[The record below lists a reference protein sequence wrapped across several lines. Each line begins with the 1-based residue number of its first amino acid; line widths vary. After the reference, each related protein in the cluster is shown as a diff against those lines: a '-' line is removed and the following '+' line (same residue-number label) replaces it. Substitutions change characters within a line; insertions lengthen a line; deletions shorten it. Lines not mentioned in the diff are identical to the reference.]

1 MHDKRD
7 RRTIVIVGGVA
18 GGASAATRARR
29 CNEEAR
35 IIMYEKDAHVSFAN
49 CGLPYYIGDEIKE
62 RSKLLVAKPETFER
76 RFNIEVHTH
85 HEVVA
90 IHREAK
96 VVSVKRLDTGETFD
110 QSYDRL
116 ILAPGA
122 TPIRPPMDGIDA
134 PNVFTLRNLDDA
146 DRIRGYVEKNKPK
159 RAAVVGAGFI
169 GLEMVEQLK
178 RVGVQTAL
186 VELMPQVLPPL
197 DPEMA
202 HVIQAE
208 LEREGVELCLGDGIA
223 GMELADGV
231 ATGVHLNSDRIINA
245 DLVIIGI
252 GVRPSTRLA
261 AEAGLELGK
270 MGGISVNNFM
280 QTSDP
285 WIYAVGDAV
294 EYHYGPTDSAARI
307 PLAGPANR
315 AGRIAGQHAAVDN
328 ADEMA
333 LVFGTAI
340 VRVFEH
346 AAAMTGLSSK
356 LAAKFGRD
364 ARAVFV
370 TAKHHAGY
378 FPGGRELIIKLIY
391 EPKTG
396 KVLGAQAIGP
406 EGADK
411 RIDVVATLMR
421 FGGTVRDLAGLD
433 LAYAPPYGSAKDP
446 LHLAAFAACNDLDGI
461 TTFAQIDASLEGKQ
475 VVDVRAKSELG
486 SGVIAGSKHIPVD
499 ELRGRLSEL
508 DAAKPTVTICR
519 SGQRAHI
526 AARILHGHGFDQVED
541 LTGGMLMH
549 GHAYPPNG
557 KPK

>member
-29 CNEEAR
+29 CNEDAR
-35 IIMYEKDAHVSFAN
+35 IIMYEKDEHVSFAN
-49 CGLPYYIGDEIKE
+49 CGLPYYIGDEITE
-62 RSKLLVAKPETFER
+62 RSKLLVATPELFEQ
-76 RFNIEVHTH
+76 RFNIEVHTQ

-90 IHREAK
+90 VHRDAK
-96 VVSVKRLDTGETFD
+96 VVSVKRLATGETFD

-122 TPIRPPMDGIDA
+122 TPIRPAMEGVDA
-134 PNVFTLRNLDDA
+134 PNVFTLRNLVDA
-146 DRIRGYVEKNKPK
+146 DRIREFVEKHKPK

-178 RVGVQTAL
+178 RAGVQTAL
-186 VELMPQVLPPL
+186 IELMPQVLPPL

-202 HVIQAE
+202 HIIQAE
-208 LEREGVELCLGDGIA
+208 LEREGVEVHLGDGIA
-223 GMELADGV
+223 GLQTGGWRGSGVKLDSGNVIKAEL
-231 ATGVHLNSDRIINA
+231 II
-245 DLVIIGI
+245 LGI
-252 GVRPSTRLA
+252 GVRPATRLA

-270 MGGISVNNFM
+270 MGGITVNRHM

-294 EYHYGPTDSAARI
+294 EYLYGPTNSPARI
-307 PLAGPANR
+307 ALAGPANR
-315 AGRIAGQHAAVDN
+315 AGRIAGQHAAIDD

-333 LVFGTAI
+333 PVYGTSI
-340 VRVFEH
+340 VRVFEQ
-346 AAAMTGLSSK
+346 AAAMTGLSTK
-356 LAAKFGRD
+356 LARKFGKETRS
-364 ARAVFV
+364 VFV

-378 FPGGRELIIKLIY
+378 FPGGRELIVKLIY
-391 EPKTG
+391 APDTG
-396 KVLGAQAIGP
+396 KVLGAQAVGP

-461 TTFAQIDASLEGKQ
+461 TNFAQIDATLEGKQ
-475 VVDVRAKSELG
+475 VVDVRGKSELG
-486 SGVIAGSKHIPVD
+486 AGIISGSKHIPVD
-499 ELRGRLSEL
+499 ELRSRLDEL
-508 DAAKPTVTICR
+508 DAGKPTVTVCR

-526 AARILHGHGFDQVED
+526 AARILHGHGFDQVQD

-549 GHAYPPNG
+549 AHAHPDNNA
-557 KPK
+557 K